1 MGGNLANTKSPENLS
16 YLLFL
21 APRWLELALIT
32 WMSDPKIFFTF
43 FFLFTRKKDAHV
55 IRISSYRL
63 DVILADYLSPIPN
76 HLRISLLIYL
86 KGKKPLKCLELENW
100 LMLPKEV
107 G

>member
-1 MGGNLANTKSPENLS
+1 MSEHFSLIFAANAKSPENLL
-16 YLLFL
+16 Y
-21 APRWLELALIT
+21 
-32 WMSDPKIFFTF
+32 F
-43 FFLFTRKKDAHV
+43 FFLFTRKKDAQV
-55 IRISSYRL
+55 VRISSYRL

-76 HLRISLLIYL
+76 HLRISLHIYL